1 MMFDFLILL
10 MFILSVFAYSKIGY
24 EGTKVYLFL
33 ILSFLTVFDLL
44 IFKIIKLI
52 KSLNKIDLIYL
63 IWVGILLL
71 SSLLGIYPIQSIL
84 GGSYRHQG
92 VIFFFSLWVIAK
104 LTLFQNEKYKKV
116 LEKVI
121 IYSLLFQSIL
131 VIVQTI
137 FKINLLNERAIG
149 TLGEPN
155 AVAGLFV
162 LGIYFFLKDK
172 KKISD
177 YSIIDYLIL
186 LIIFIATVLTKSRIG
201 ILSFCLVTILSFFSF
216 HKLRNVKRGLL
227 FLLFGL
233 IITLS
238 LILIKRPISIYE
250 DRILFW
256 KLAINQIQK
265 KPILGFGAESGEEVF
280 NIAFKENKMPLYE
293 LIVDRSHNIII
304 DIILWSG
311 LLGLS
316 VFIYWLYKVFILLI
330 LSKET
335 LKIYSIIGFLFF
347 SFLQPLGV
355 IHWLFFILI
364 INW

>member
-1 MMFDFLILL
+1 MFDYLILL
-10 MFILSVFAYSKIGY
+10 LFILSVFAYSKIGY
-24 EGTKVYLFL
+24 EGTKIYIFL
-33 ILSFLTVFDLL
+33 ILSFLAVFDILFYK
-44 IFKIIKLI
+44 FKILI
-52 KSLNKIDLIYL
+52 KSLNKLDLIYL
-63 IWVGILLL
+63 SWVGIILL
-71 SSLLGIYPIQSIL
+71 SSTLGIHPVESIL

-92 VIFFFSLWVIAK
+92 VIFFFSLWVIGK
-104 LTLFQNEKYKKV
+104 LTLFKNEKYKKV
-116 LEKVI
+116 LDKVI
-121 IYSLLFQSIL
+121 IYSLLVQGVL
-131 VIVQTI
+131 VIIQTV
-137 FKINLLNERAIG
+137 FKINLLNGRAIG

-155 AVAGLFV
+155 AVAGFFI

-172 KKISD
+172 KKISY
-177 YSIIDYLIL
+177 YSIIDSLIL

-201 ILSFCLVTILSFFSF
+201 ILSFCLVTILSFFSL
-216 HKLRNVKRGLL
+216 HKLGDVKKGLL

-233 IITLS
+233 IVTLS
-238 LILIKRPISIYE
+238 LILINRPVSE
-250 DRILFW
+250 FENRLLFW
-256 KLAINQIQK
+256 KLAISQIQK

-280 NIAFKENKMPLYE
+280 NIAFKENEMPLYE

-304 DIILWSG
+304 DVILWSG

-316 VFIYWLYKVFILLI
+316 VFIYWIYKVFILLI

-335 LKIYSIIGFLFF
+335 LKIYSIIGFLIF